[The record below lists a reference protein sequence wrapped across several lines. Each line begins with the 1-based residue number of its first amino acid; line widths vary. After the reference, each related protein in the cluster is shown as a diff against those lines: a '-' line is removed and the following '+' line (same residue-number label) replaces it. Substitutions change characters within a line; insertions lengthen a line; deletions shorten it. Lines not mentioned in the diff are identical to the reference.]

1 MDFCNVEKWNGCT
14 KWKEN
19 IETNRRR
26 KIQHRYHKPEV
37 SKMIIVIDVGNTNIV
52 VGAFSESGLIR
63 SWRMSTDFQ
72 RSSDET
78 GIFFSQL
85 LAHSG
90 LQIRD
95 IQAVVVSSV
104 VPQIMFSLERA
115 IKRYLRHTPIIISKN
130 VDTGLNILTDN
141 PGEVGADRIVNAV
154 AVHNLYPGDSI
165 IIDFGTAT
173 TFCALRANGDY
184 LGGVICPGIKIA
196 LDALIEKTA
205 KLPKIE
211 LIRPEKV
218 IGKNTVTSMQS
229 GIIYGYAG
237 QIESIVTRMKA
248 ELGPAQVIATGGV
261 ASLIKEATDVI
272 DILDPNLTL
281 KGLKLFYDMNK

>member
-1 MDFCNVEKWNGCT
+1 
-14 KWKEN
+14 
-19 IETNRRR
+19 
-26 KIQHRYHKPEV
+26 
-37 SKMIIVIDVGNTNIV
+37 MIIVIDVGNTNIV
-52 VGAFSESGLIR
+52 VGAFEDNELIR

-95 IQAVVVSSV
+95 IKAVVVSSV

-115 IKRYLRHTPIIISKN
+115 IKRYLRHTPIIISKEVN
-130 VDTGLNILTDN
+130 TGLRILTDN
-141 PGEVGADRIVNAV
+141 PSEVGADRIVNAV

-173 TFCALRANGDY
+173 TFCALKANGDY

-211 LIRPEKV
+211 LVRPENV
-218 IGKNTVTSMQS
+218 IGTNTVNSMQS
-229 GIIYGYAG
+229 GAIYGYAG
-237 QIESIVTRMKA
+237 QIESIVSRMRKQM
-248 ELGPAQVIATGGV
+248 GPAQVIATGGV
-261 ASLIKEATDVI
+261 TSLIKEATDVI

-281 KGLKLFYDMNK
+281 KGLKLLYDMNK

>member
-1 MDFCNVEKWNGCT
+1 
-14 KWKEN
+14 
-19 IETNRRR
+19 
-26 KIQHRYHKPEV
+26 
-37 SKMIIVIDVGNTNIV
+37 MIIVIDVGNTNIV

-78 GIFFSQL
+78 GLFLSQL

-130 VDTGLNILTDN
+130 VHTGLNILTDN
-141 PGEVGADRIVNAV
+141 PSEVGADRIVNAV
-154 AVHNLYPGDSI
+154 AVHSLYPGDSI

-218 IGKNTVTSMQS
+218 IGTNTVTSMQS

-237 QIESIVTRMKA
+237 QIESIVTRIKA

-281 KGLKLFYDMNK
+281 KGLKLLYDMNK

>member
-1 MDFCNVEKWNGCT
+1 
-14 KWKEN
+14 
-19 IETNRRR
+19 
-26 KIQHRYHKPEV
+26 
-37 SKMIIVIDVGNTNIV
+37 MIIVIDVGNTNIV
-52 VGAFSESGLIR
+52 VGAFEDNELIR

-95 IQAVVVSSV
+95 IEAVVVSSV

-115 IKRYLRHTPIIISKN
+115 IKRYLRHTPIIISKEVN
-130 VDTGLNILTDN
+130 TGLRILTDN
-141 PGEVGADRIVNAV
+141 PSEVGADRIVNAV

-173 TFCALRANGDY
+173 TFCALKANGDY

-211 LIRPEKV
+211 LVRPENV
-218 IGKNTVTSMQS
+218 IGTNTINSMQS
-229 GIIYGYAG
+229 GAIYGYAG
-237 QIESIVTRMKA
+237 QIESIVSRMRKQM
-248 ELGPAQVIATGGV
+248 GPAQVIATGGV

-281 KGLKLFYDMNK
+281 KGLKLLYDMNK

>member
-1 MDFCNVEKWNGCT
+1 
-14 KWKEN
+14 
-19 IETNRRR
+19 
-26 KIQHRYHKPEV
+26 
-37 SKMIIVIDVGNTNIV
+37 MIIVIDVGNTNIV
-52 VGAFSESGLIR
+52 VGAFSDNSLIR

-95 IQAVVVSSV
+95 IEAVVVSSV

-115 IKRYLRHTPIIISKN
+115 IKRYLRHAPIIISKN
-130 VDTGLNILTDN
+130 VETGLNIKVDN

-218 IGKNTVTSMQS
+218 IGTNTITSMQS

-237 QIESIVTRMKA
+237 QIESIVNRMKA
-248 ELGPAQVIATGGV
+248 ELGSAQVIATGGV

-272 DILDPNLTL
+272 EILDPNLTL
-281 KGLKLFYDMNK
+281 KGLKLLYDMNK

>member
-1 MDFCNVEKWNGCT
+1 
-14 KWKEN
+14 
-19 IETNRRR
+19 
-26 KIQHRYHKPEV
+26 
-37 SKMIIVIDVGNTNIV
+37 MIIVIDVGNTNIV
-52 VGAFSESGLIR
+52 VGAFSDNSLIR

-95 IQAVVVSSV
+95 IEAVVVSSV

-115 IKRYLRHTPIIISKN
+115 IKRYLRHAPIIISKN
-130 VDTGLNILTDN
+130 VETGLNIKVDN

-154 AVHNLYPGDSI
+154 AVHNHYPGDSI

-218 IGKNTVTSMQS
+218 IGTNTITSMQS

-237 QIESIVTRMKA
+237 QIESIVNRMKA

-272 DILDPNLTL
+272 EILDPNLTL
-281 KGLKLFYDMNK
+281 KGLKLLYDMNK

>member
-1 MDFCNVEKWNGCT
+1 
-14 KWKEN
+14 
-19 IETNRRR
+19 
-26 KIQHRYHKPEV
+26 
-37 SKMIIVIDVGNTNIV
+37 MIIVIDVGNTNIV
-52 VGAFSESGLIR
+52 VGAFSENGLIR

-130 VDTGLNILTDN
+130 VATGLNILTDN

-211 LIRPEKV
+211 LIRPENV

-237 QIESIVTRMKA
+237 QLESIDTRMKA

-281 KGLKLFYDMNK
+281 KGLKLLYDMNK

>member
-1 MDFCNVEKWNGCT
+1 
-14 KWKEN
+14 
-19 IETNRRR
+19 
-26 KIQHRYHKPEV
+26 
-37 SKMIIVIDVGNTNIV
+37 MIIVIDVGNTNIV

-78 GIFFSQL
+78 GIFLSQL

-130 VDTGLNILTDN
+130 VHTGLNILTDN
-141 PGEVGADRIVNAV
+141 PSEVGADRIVNAV
-154 AVHNLYPGDSI
+154 AVHSLYPGDSI

-205 KLPKIE
+205 KQ
-211 LIRPEKV
+211 
-218 IGKNTVTSMQS
+218 IGRAHV
-229 GIIYGYAG
+229 
-237 QIESIVTRMKA
+237 
-248 ELGPAQVIATGGV
+248 
-261 ASLIKEATDVI
+261 
-272 DILDPNLTL
+272 
-281 KGLKLFYDMNK
+281 